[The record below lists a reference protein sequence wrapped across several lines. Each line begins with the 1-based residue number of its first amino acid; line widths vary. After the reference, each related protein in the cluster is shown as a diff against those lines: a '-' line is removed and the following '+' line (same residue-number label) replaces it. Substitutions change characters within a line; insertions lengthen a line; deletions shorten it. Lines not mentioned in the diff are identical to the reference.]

1 MINMEE
7 AVIREQIVYLLK
19 GGGAHRSPKDVIAP
33 ILFEEAGRKPSGLAH
48 SVWELAE
55 HMRICQWDILEFTVN
70 PGHASPDWPDGYWP
84 KSHSPG
90 DREMWTETKSAFFR
104 ELDQGTRGEPGS
116 MFRRIIVPIDL
127 EEESSW
133 HKVLPVAIDYAR
145 HVEAELH
152 VISVVPD
159 HMLRMTVVAQL
170 IPEDYEEKLI
180 GDAQGRLSRLLETNV
195 PKDIAVQQA
204 VRLGSV
210 YREIMRYARDTQADL
225 IIMAAHRPELSDYLL
240 GPNAAQ
246 VVRHSDCSVWTI
258 RG

>member
-1 MINMEE
+1 
-7 AVIREQIVYLLK
+7 
-19 GGGAHRSPKDVIAP
+19 
-33 ILFEEAGRKPSGLAH
+33 
-48 SVWELAE
+48 
-55 HMRICQWDILEFTVN
+55 
-70 PGHASPDWPDGYWP
+70 
-84 KSHSPG
+84 
-90 DREMWTETKSAFFR
+90 
-104 ELDQGTRGEPGS
+104 
-116 MFRRIIVPIDL
+116 MFQRIIVPIDL

-145 HVEAELH
+145 HVGAELH

-170 IPEDYEEKLI
+170 IPEDYEERLI
-180 GDAQGRLSRLLETNV
+180 GDVQDRLSRLLEANV
-195 PKDIAVQQA
+195 PKDIAVQRA

-246 VVRHSDCSVWTI
+246 VVRHANCSVWTI